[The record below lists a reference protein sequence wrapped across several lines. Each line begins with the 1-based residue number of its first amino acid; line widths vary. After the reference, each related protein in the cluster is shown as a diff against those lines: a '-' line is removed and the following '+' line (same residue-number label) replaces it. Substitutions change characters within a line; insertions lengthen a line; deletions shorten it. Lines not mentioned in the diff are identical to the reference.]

1 MVSDSEQ
8 PGGRVIA
15 ALRQYGSFVS
25 GARRR
30 PTVPGAD
37 LAALVRQRARGE
49 TGETSVVKLS
59 GVAVRGSLDLAG
71 LCESEGESRLLELV
85 FEDCH
90 FDAPIILTNANILR
104 LSLER
109 SQLQLLDA
117 IGLRTLGNVH
127 LASVCASTG
136 QECMI
141 RLSHR

>member
-15 ALRQYGSFVS
+15 ALRQYGSFVN

-37 LAALVRQRARGE
+37 LAAFVRQRARGE

-59 GVAVRGSLDLAG
+59 GVVVRGSLDLGG

-90 FDAPIILTNANILR
+90 FDAPDRPPPSGPLG
-104 LSLER
+104 
-109 SQLQLLDA
+109 LLVMGWTPPDG
-117 IGLRTLGNVH
+117 INVPKWR
-127 LASVCASTG
+127 C
-136 QECMI
+136 
-141 RLSHR
+141 